1 MNSGPICN
9 SGFVPITTSWQD
21 CQKAAEHLGHAVDS
35 LALIEPGSSF
45 GTSKPP
51 GCFQSDEDGLFYFN
65 KDVVDTT
72 AIGTDKILCV
82 IKGSDHLPT
91 VAPYILIMAI
101 LNTNIS
107 IVAHYIIQAIALAIR
122 TSLLMDGGIVEEN
135 GHQRTPLCPFAM
147 LICRRLALMLSIGTL
162 KGQQGIHGR
171 HVKIDF
177 GNIQRFLHTYA
188 RVTRN
193 SP

>member
-1 MNSGPICN
+1 
-9 SGFVPITTSWQD
+9 
-21 CQKAAEHLGHAVDS
+21 
-35 LALIEPGSSF
+35 
-45 GTSKPP
+45 
-51 GCFQSDEDGLFYFN
+51 
-65 KDVVDTT
+65 
-72 AIGTDKILCV
+72 
-82 IKGSDHLPT
+82 
-91 VAPYILIMAI
+91 MAI

-171 HVKIDF
+171 HAKIDLVIF
-177 GNIQRFLHTYA
+177 KRFLHTYS
-188 RVTRN
+188 RV
-193 SP
+193 